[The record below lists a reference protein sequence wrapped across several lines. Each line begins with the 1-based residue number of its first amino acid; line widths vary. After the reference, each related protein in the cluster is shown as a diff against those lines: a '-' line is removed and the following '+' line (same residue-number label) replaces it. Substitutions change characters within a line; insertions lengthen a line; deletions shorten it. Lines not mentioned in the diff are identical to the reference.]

1 MGACIMEE
9 MVIDAQISIIARYEN
24 EVVIKVYD
32 KGSST
37 TFVELTL
44 THEQFVNAAM
54 NRLSN
59 CDVKKAVVM
68 SLDRIGKT
76 MEHKTLE
83 FELPLYSDS
92 SFESY
97 LRICISILKF
107 CQFNTSFYNNGGK
120 RKCSPSRIRTYNR
133 TVNSR
138 LLYH

>member
-1 MGACIMEE
+1 MEE

-37 TFVELTL
+37 TFIELTL

-68 SLDRIGKT
+68 SLDRVGKT

-92 SFESY
+92 DDRSRKARARECLPSVTPEGWLAEDSFS
-97 LRICISILKF
+97 S
-107 CQFNTSFYNNGGK
+107 QGSFFETDGVEYA
-120 RKCSPSRIRTYNR
+120 RTTIRRY
-133 TVNSR
+133 V
-138 LLYH
+138 